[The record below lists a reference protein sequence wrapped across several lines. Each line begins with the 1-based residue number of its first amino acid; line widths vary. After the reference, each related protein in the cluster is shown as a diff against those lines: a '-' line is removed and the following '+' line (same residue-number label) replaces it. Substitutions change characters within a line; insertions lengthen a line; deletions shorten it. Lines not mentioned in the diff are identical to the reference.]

1 MCTLCVSA
9 VSVHIANTLCYE
21 HNLYLT
27 GIIGSDCQRSSLDP
41 STDGD
46 RPTDGRRTCSRTSS
60 STGTGTGAESDSDSD
75 ESDDEE
81 DLKA

>member
-1 MCTLCVSA
+1 MLRTL
-9 VSVHIANTLCYE
+9 NE

-27 GIIGSDCQRSSLDP
+27 GIIGSDCQLSSLDP

-46 RPTDGRRTCSRTSS
+46 RPTDGLRMGDAPAPAPA
-60 STGTGTGAESDSDSD
+60 GTGTGAESDSDSD